1 MNKKILIGSI
11 AAVFILVAVFVAPVI
26 GSSVS
31 ISAVKKGDSPLFSAR
46 TASVVEKDS
55 GTIQSTYVG
64 QGEMDL
70 TIALSE
76 TYTIDGQ
83 TPIITQG
90 SAIWCHITEQGGVGC
105 AITNGVIC
113 GIFSILTLPCH
124 GASQQSSELYEIGS
138 EYGQGYGLQ

>member
-1 MNKKILIGSI
+1 MNKKMITGGIS
-11 AAVFILVAVFVAPVI
+11 AVFILVAVFVAPVI
-26 GSSVS
+26 GSSTS
-31 ISAVKKGDSPLFSAR
+31 ISAVNEGDSPLFSTR
-46 TASVVEKDS
+46 TASVVGKDS

-76 TYTIDGQ
+76 TYTIPGQ
-83 TPIITQG
+83 TPITESQ
-90 SAIWCHITEQGGVGC
+90 AIWCNPTEQNGPICHITD
-105 AITNGVIC
+105 GVIC